1 LVQSIDVDLVF
12 LDSPQTA
19 ERRLKKLEVGA
30 EILKY
35 FDLDMN
41 GATTV

>member
-1 LVQSIDVDLVF
+1 MHAQEINFLGTPKAVDL
-12 LDSPQTA
+12 TG
-19 ERRLKKLEVGA
+19 KKVDVGA
-30 EILKY
+30 DILAY